1 MTFIFTLQ
9 SSGNAGRVLDGNGEY
24 IAIVPIGYD
33 NESGDVFSIFTAFS
47 PSGGDGPRE
56 YEFIF
61 KVTRA
66 NSTFESVVDYWDGLE
81 TVSVFPLKSQRQ
93 LVFTELCDML
103 RALISLANP
112 IRLTMMTHTSNLPKK
127 ALLKF
132 QKLAIVMR
140 EEGFDARRVASMNGS
155 HMWIGIR

>member
-1 MTFIFTLQ
+1 
-9 SSGNAGRVLDGNGEY
+9 
-24 IAIVPIGYD
+24 
-33 NESGDVFSIFTAFS
+33 
-47 PSGGDGPRE
+47 
-56 YEFIF
+56 
-61 KVTRA
+61 
-66 NSTFESVVDYWDGLE
+66 
-81 TVSVFPLKSQRQ
+81 
-93 LVFTELCDML
+93 ML